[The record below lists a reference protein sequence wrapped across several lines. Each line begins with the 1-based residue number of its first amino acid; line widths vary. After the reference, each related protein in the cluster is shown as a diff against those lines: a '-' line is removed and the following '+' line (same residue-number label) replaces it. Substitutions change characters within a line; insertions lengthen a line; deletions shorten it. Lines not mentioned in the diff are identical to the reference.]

1 MTKTSGN
8 FTDFVDFSR
17 ASSGTALRRIA
28 YGSELITNG
37 TFDSDYT
44 GWTAYGNITDVPTLT
59 IVSGE
64 LEVAATSESS
74 NQGITTQLSGLSTGD
89 ICQITFDLTAEVG
102 TGLTYVRL
110 ASTATLSGTDIF
122 PEASLNAGTHTTT
135 FVVDNDTP
143 YLGLFTYQSG
153 GAARGFTIDNVTV
166 KKVTLDDSSGDLV
179 LFNHPDDI
187 PRVEYDTSGN
197 VKGLLVEEARTN
209 LIPYSEDFTNA
220 DWDKVTATV
229 TTNAATAPDGTSTA
243 DKVTLTSASTSY
255 VREFLTISNAIHSF
269 SIFAKAGTTSS
280 IQLYVIEQG
289 VVSGTADIDLSDGT
303 VSNVNGAFTDGV
315 TATSFVDGWYRITGK
330 RTFTASA
337 TNHGFG
343 VAATGQNGLD
353 FYIWGAQLE
362 AGSFATSYIPTSG
375 STAARSVDIASIDV
389 DQFGYNKTAG
399 TMLVEYNYVAL
410 DSGVLGRFLEL
421 NGTSASTERIL
432 LYQAEGSE
440 NTYFQIRDDGV
451 TSVGLSTPD
460 FTFDQDAKV
469 AASYSSKSA
478 ILYSDGDLSG
488 ADTSVVVPDDITKLD
503 IGRADSSGTDLGK
516 VYIKSVKYYP
526 RRLTNAQLEKLTKPA
541 ASTTLSLTFD
551 GQDGSSLTTGLHP

>member
-28 YGSELITNG
+28 YGSELVTNG
-37 TFDSDYT
+37 TFDTDVS
-44 GWTAYGNITDVPTLT
+44 GWTGDGTVAYDGGTLSLT
-59 IVSGE
+59 SVGTQYAEPDSAISTVSGS
-64 LEVAATSESS
+64 VYKV
-74 NQGITTQLSGLSTGD
+74 
-89 ICQITFDLTAEVG
+89 TFDLSNTASNVNFRVG
-102 TGLTYVRL
+102 TTSKGV
-110 ASTATLSGTDIF
+110 DI
-122 PEASLNAGTHTTT
+122 LNASWGLSDGSHEYSFVATGTTT
-135 FVVDNDTP
+135 YIAFGVADDQIN
-143 YLGLFTYQSG
+143 
-153 GAARGFTIDNVTV
+153 IDNVSV
-166 KKVTLDDSSGDLV
+166 KEVLFDDPSGDLV
-179 LFNHPDDI
+179 LFNHPDNI
-187 PRVEYDTSGN
+187 SRVEYDASGN
-197 VKGLLVEEARTN
+197 VKGLLIEEARTN
-209 LIPYSEDFTNA
+209 IMPRSEVIVGNGWSDSGSTSTDLSENA
-220 DWDKVTATV
+220 LDLFNGVSVQSGGANWNRISNTQSTVTSGTEYAATV
-229 TTNAATAPDGTSTA
+229 FYRAGTSGRLRVVFRDGGAATETIITGEIGSLA
-243 DKVTLTSASTSY
+243 VTLSDAGSASVLSEESLAGD
-255 VREFLTISNAIHSF
+255 VKKLTISFTPNF
-269 SIFAKAGTTSS
+269 
-280 IQLYVIEQG
+280 
-289 VVSGTADIDLSDGT
+289 SGTLNFGIGPDSNTSGET
-303 VSNVNGAFTDGV
+303 VIAY
-315 TATSFVDGWYRITGK
+315 A
-330 RTFTASA
+330 
-337 TNHGFG
+337 
-343 VAATGQNGLD
+343 GQ
-353 FYIWGAQLE
+353 IE
-362 AGSFATSYIPTSG
+362 VGSFATSYIPTAG

-526 RRLTNAQLEKLTKPA
+526 RRLTDAQLEKLTKPA